1 MPVVASLPPALP
13 RLGCGSSYSENSITY
28 PSPHPGNY
36 YIPSPTMQNGSV
48 ASNENFSISEIK
60 EKAKEDARRSAKGV
74 SAISLLRAARSQLQ
88 SAQSYEDTGDL
99 KNALSALLKA
109 GSLAAMVMNSN
120 EFTNESRPGKHGVLY
135 RECVDFQKTDGN
147 NLKQRVEAIESRLTD
162 LEKSASSDPVSGTTT
177 RMPGTSIADRV
188 KSLNDAGLAVGTTKR
203 PPREVPDTPSST
215 TQKLPETGPIH
226 RPSTSI
232 PSHPQPFQ
240 LPNYALVASSSSAGS
255 SPHAVVPPWSLG
267 PPSPVS
273 SDSSSPRQSHT
284 SISEFTQAFPEIE
297 QFNELNLSLLSA
309 NSRTFEGSSAETDL
323 PVAHVDDVESS
334 LPPHLKSF
342 PPLSIDLGQRP
353 SSTPVTPTVNAFMS
367 RPTSPVFMS
376 KPSINN
382 FASASPQKRSP
393 LTEKRAL
400 PISNAVTPGQL
411 FDRLRKFKVLLVDI
425 RAREEFETEH
435 ISNSAILCL
444 EPSVLTRVN
453 VSVEAI
459 ENSLAVAP
467 PEELVLFQNR
477 DKFELVVLYDAS
489 SEAYDAGGPLST
501 FVRLVFE
508 NALRKV
514 LRSPPMLLI
523 GGLQAWKRE
532 YGDSE
537 VTRGSSSARRTPTRI
552 VENRLNSIPMPLQT
566 SATPAPTRLQLLQK
580 QPLTNGVSS
589 SDRVS
594 LELHPPPQSSD
605 SSVGTQVLPEGPVS
619 IIRKSPM
626 LRPPSTASHNHS
638 PSEPSS
644 FRSVAM
650 PPSPAINVNTSAAPI
665 SYPSFPSFSSPTPP
679 FTAVSIPPQA
689 SINPSRRR
697 SDYMDGPQSPITG
710 LSSRPV
716 IDYPD
721 LPLPTLRPPPP
732 VASHSSERQDARPR
746 FVHASSY
753 SLSTLPHATEPKP
766 PVIASYYPV
775 NYWPD
780 AQITT
785 TGLKNLGNTCYM
797 NATIQ
802 CLRATVP
809 FARFFTDGRWK
820 SAVNMRNRLGTEG
833 RLAQAF
839 ASILYEMSH
848 SELPYVNP
856 LNFRRY
862 ICYHAPQFG
871 GSDQH
876 DSQEFLTFLLD
887 GLHEDINRILIKP
900 ANNHSTPEREAELEK
915 LPQQVASEQEWT
927 IYKMRNDSLVVDY
940 FQGQFRNRMEC
951 LTCHHTSTTYNSFM
965 YLSLPIPAS
974 KSGTRVSLSSCLD
987 AFVSE
992 EVLEK
997 ADAWHCPKC
1006 KQLRKATKKL
1016 TLSRLPPVLLIHLK
1030 RFSVKGPFTDKIE
1043 TVVDFP
1049 VRALDLTNYMP
1060 APLPPGMVGS
1070 VNGVAPS
1077 SADDAQVQLPPY
1089 KYDLYGVTNHFGSLS
1104 NGHYTAFIAS
1114 RGAWLYCDDS
1124 RITPTDAKEVVG
1136 RPAYVLF
1143 YKRVRD

>member
-1 MPVVASLPPALP
+1 M
-13 RLGCGSSYSENSITY
+13 
-28 PSPHPGNY
+28 
-36 YIPSPTMQNGSV
+36 
-48 ASNENFSISEIK
+48 SISEIK
-60 EKAKEDARRSAKGV
+60 EKAKDDARRHAKGI
-74 SAISLLRAARSQLQ
+74 SAISLLRTARSQLQ
-88 SAQSYEDTGDL
+88 MAQSHENKGDL
-99 KNALSALLKA
+99 KSALSALLKA
-109 GSLAAMVMNSN
+109 GSLAAMVMNSS
-120 EFTNESRPGKHGVLY
+120 EFMNESKFGKHGVLY
-135 RECVDFQKTDGN
+135 REFVNFQKTDGN
-147 NLKQRVEAIESRLTD
+147 DLKQRVEDIESRLTD
-162 LEKSASSDPVSGTTT
+162 LERSTSTMG
-177 RMPGTSIADRV
+177 GTSIADRV
-188 KSLNDAGLAVGTTKR
+188 KSLNDAGLAVGTPKL
-203 PPREVPDTPSST
+203 PPRQVPDTLSST
-215 TQKLPETGPIH
+215 TQKSSDTALIH
-226 RPSTSI
+226 KLSTSI
-232 PSHPQPFQ
+232 PQPFQ
-240 LPNYALVASSSSAGS
+240 LPNYTLATASSSAGS
-255 SPHAVVPPWSLG
+255 SPHAVVPPSSLG

-273 SDSSSPRQSHT
+273 SDSSSPRPPHM
-284 SISEFTQAFPEIE
+284 SISEFAQAFPDIE
-297 QFNELNLSLLSA
+297 HLNELNLSLLSA
-309 NSRTFEGSSAETDL
+309 NSQTFEGSSADTDSF
-323 PVAHVDDVESS
+323 VAHADDVESV

-342 PPLSIDLGQRP
+342 PSLSIDPGPRS
-353 SSTPVTPTVNAFMS
+353 SSTPVTPTVNAFIS
-367 RPTSPVFMS
+367 RPTSPIAS

-382 FASASPQKRSP
+382 FASSSSPSKLSP
-393 LTEKRAL
+393 LTEKRTL
-400 PISNAVTPGQL
+400 PISNAVTPRQL
-411 FDRLRKFKVLLVDI
+411 FDYLYLYKYKVLLVDI
-425 RAREEFETEH
+425 RTREEFETEH
-435 ISNSAILCL
+435 IKNSAIVCL

-453 VSVEAI
+453 ASAETI
-459 ENSLAVAP
+459 EDSMTVAP
-467 PEELVLFQNR
+467 PTESVLFQNR

-489 SEAYDAGGPLST
+489 SKVHDTGGPLSA
-501 FVRLVFE
+501 FVRLMFE
-508 NALRKV
+508 TALKKM
-514 LRSPPMLLI
+514 LRNPPMLLI
-523 GGLQAWKRE
+523 GGLQAWKGE
-532 YGDSE
+532 FGDSE
-537 VTRGSSSARRTPTRI
+537 VTRSASSARRISTS
-552 VENRLNSIPMPLQT
+552 VAENRLSSTPVPLQT
-566 SATPAPTRLQLLQK
+566 STPPGSTRLQ
-580 QPLTNGVSS
+580 PIANGVSS
-589 SDRVS
+589 GDKVPFD
-594 LELHPPPQSSD
+594 LHPQPQLSD
-605 SSVGTQVLPEGPVS
+605 TSNHVLPDIGPVS
-619 IIRKSPM
+619 VIHKSPM
-626 LRPPSTASHNHS
+626 LRPSSTASHNYS

-644 FRSVAM
+644 FRSMVI
-650 PPSPAINVNTSAAPI
+650 PQSPANNVNTSAVPI
-665 SYPSFPSFSSPTPP
+665 SYPNFSSLSSPHPP

-697 SDYMDGPQSPITG
+697 SDYMDGSQSPITA
-710 LSSRPV
+710 LTSRPV

-746 FVHASSY
+746 LVHASY
-753 SLSTLPHATEPKP
+753 SLSTLPQSTEPKP
-766 PVIASYYPV
+766 PVIHSYYPV
-775 NYWPD
+775 TYWPD

-820 SAVNMRNRLGTEG
+820 SAVNMHNHLGTEG
-833 RLAQAF
+833 RLAHAF
-839 ASILYEMSH
+839 ANILYDMSH
-848 SELPYVNP
+848 SELPHLNP
-856 LNFRRY
+856 LNFRKS
-862 ICYHAPQFG
+862 ICYHAPQFS

-965 YLSLPIPAS
+965 YLSLPIPTSRSAA
-974 KSGTRVSLSSCLD
+974 KVSLSSCLD
-987 AFVSE
+987 TFVRE
-992 EVLEK
+992 EVLEQ

-1043 TVVDFP
+1043 TVVEFP
-1049 VRALDLTNYMP
+1049 IKGLDLTNYMP

-1077 SADDAQVQLPPY
+1077 NADDAQVQLPPY

-1104 NGHYTAFIAS
+1104 HGHYTAFIAS

-1124 RITPTDAKEVVG
+1124 RITTTDAKEVVG

>member
-1 MPVVASLPPALP
+1 
-13 RLGCGSSYSENSITY
+13 
-28 PSPHPGNY
+28 
-36 YIPSPTMQNGSV
+36 MQNGSV
-48 ASNENFSISEIK
+48 TSNENFSISEIK
-60 EKAKEDARRSAKGV
+60 EKAKEDARRHAKGI
-74 SAISLLRAARSQLQ
+74 SAISLLKTARSQLQ
-88 SAQSYEDTGDL
+88 IAQSHEDAGDL

-109 GSLAAMVMNSN
+109 GSLAAMVMNSS
-120 EFTNESRPGKHGVLY
+120 EFVNESRPGKHGVLY
-135 RECVDFQKTDGN
+135 RECVNFQKTDGN

-162 LEKSASSDPVSGTTT
+162 LEKSASSDPVSATIT
-177 RMPGTSIADRV
+177 RMVGTSIADRV
-188 KSLNDAGLAVGTTKR
+188 KSLNDAGLAVGTAMR
-203 PPREVPDTPSST
+203 PPREAPSTPPST
-215 TQKLPETGPIH
+215 MQKPPETGLIH
-226 RPSTSI
+226 KLSTSI

-255 SPHAVVPPWSLG
+255 SPHAIVPPSSLG

-273 SDSSSPRQSHT
+273 SDSSSPRQPHT
-284 SISEFTQAFPEIE
+284 SIPEFTQAFPEIE
-297 QFNELNLSLLSA
+297 QLNELNLSLFSD
-309 NSRTFEGSSAETDL
+309 SPRTFEGRPADTDSFA
-323 PVAHVDDVESS
+323 AHADDVESALS
-334 LPPHLKSF
+334 PHLKSF

-367 RPTSPVFMS
+367 RPTSPAFTS

-382 FASASPQKRSP
+382 FASSSPRKPSP

-400 PISNAVTPGQL
+400 PISNAVTPRQL
-411 FDRLRKFKVLLVDI
+411 LDHLCKFKVLLVDI

-435 ISNSAILCL
+435 IKNPAIVCL
-444 EPSVLTRVN
+444 EPSVLTCVN
-453 VSVEAI
+453 ASVETI
-459 ENSLAVAP
+459 EKSLPVAP
-467 PEELVLFQNR
+467 SEELVLFQNR

-489 SEAYDAGGPLST
+489 SEAYDTGGPLSA

-508 NALRKV
+508 NALRKM

-532 YGDSE
+532 FGDNE
-537 VTRGSSSARRTPTRI
+537 VTRGTSSARQTPTRI
-552 VENRLNSIPMPLQT
+552 IENRLPSTPVPLQT
-566 SATPAPTRLQLLQK
+566 PATLVPARLQPLQE
-580 QPLTNGVSS
+580 QPLPNGASS
-589 SDRVS
+589 SDKVS
-594 LELHPPPQSSD
+594 HPPPQPSD
-605 SSVGTQVLPEGPVS
+605 VGNQVLPEGSVS

-626 LRPPSTASHNHS
+626 LRPPSTAFHNHS

-650 PPSPAINVNTSAAPI
+650 PPSSAINGNVSATPI
-665 SYPSFPSFSSPTPP
+665 SYPNFPSFSSSTPP
-679 FTAVSIPPQA
+679 FAAVSIPPQA
-689 SINPSRRR
+689 SINLSRRR
-697 SDYMDGPQSPITG
+697 SDYMDGQQSPIAG
-710 LSSRPV
+710 LTSRPV

-746 FVHASSY
+746 LVHASSY

-780 AQITT
+780 SQITT

-833 RLAQAF
+833 RLAHAF

-848 SELPYVNP
+848 SELPHVNP
-856 LNFRRY
+856 LNFRRS

-927 IYKMRNDSLVVDY
+927 IYKMRNDSLIVDY

-965 YLSLPIPAS
+965 YLSLPIPVS
-974 KSGTRVSLSSCLD
+974 KSGARVSLSSCLD
-987 AFVSE
+987 SFVRE

-1016 TLSRLPPVLLIHLK
+1016 TLSRLPPILLIHLK

-1043 TVVDFP
+1043 TVVEFP
-1049 VRALDLTNYMP
+1049 IKGLDLTNYMP

-1070 VNGVAPS
+1070 VNSAAPR
-1077 SADDAQVQLPPY
+1077 SADDPQVQLPPY

-1124 RITPTDAKEVVG
+1124 RITATDTKEVVG